1 MERNYNVFSLEKD
14 GKWGGAGSGGTG
26 DDHGIFIGV
35 QYIDSKHERVMV
47 STYYA
52 SFESMMDKLITSLP
66 GVDNPKIVYEML
78 IPIYKSVIVAPKIP
92 TWEELPEVLRTPW
105 RKPFKKGRKVYRIR
119 KLTPKEC
126 LRLMGVSDTDIL
138 KMQMYPYHE
147 LVKSPSYSKKEILAG
162 MTEEEKRRLMQKGI
176 SDSQL
181 YKMAGNSIVVP
192 VLEGIF
198 TQMFRKDNECL
209 F

>member
-1 MERNYNVFSLEKD
+1 MRVKETKEGCWYKGRFIPV
-14 GKWGGAGSGGTG
+14 WGGLYDNTTMEFFRGA
-26 DDHGIFIGV
+26 
-35 QYIDSKHERVMV
+35 
-47 STYYA
+47 
-52 SFESMMDKLITSLP
+52 LP
-66 GVDNPKIVYEML
+66 GLSRTLKCDDSACVCVEQPIKNDKEM
-78 IPIYKSVIVAPKIP
+78 A
-92 TWEELPEVLRTPW
+92 
-105 RKPFKKGRKVYRIR
+105 KVYRIR